1 MNTMFLS
8 VITHRSLYV
17 RLPAVLVL
25 TLLPVVSFYGDVP
38 VRLRSTPA
46 AACYCHCHESM
57 ARRGCIKL
65 CDAKKRAAAQWLA
78 TSCIKP
84 HFQPPPDKSHAGPHL
99 RHPDHAEHA
108 QLRRETQLR
117 HATQPQ

>member
-1 MNTMFLS
+1 MKTLFMS
-8 VITHRSLYV
+8 MVTQRSFYV

-25 TLLPVVSFYGDVP
+25 TFLPVVSIYGDVP
-38 VRLRSTPA
+38 ARLQTIPA
-46 AACYCHCHESM
+46 PACYCRCHEAL

-65 CDAKKRAAAQWLA
+65 CDAKKRVTARWLA

-84 HFQPPPDKSHAGPHL
+84 RFQAPPDKSNAGPHL

-108 QLRRETQLR
+108 QVY
-117 HATQPQ
+117 